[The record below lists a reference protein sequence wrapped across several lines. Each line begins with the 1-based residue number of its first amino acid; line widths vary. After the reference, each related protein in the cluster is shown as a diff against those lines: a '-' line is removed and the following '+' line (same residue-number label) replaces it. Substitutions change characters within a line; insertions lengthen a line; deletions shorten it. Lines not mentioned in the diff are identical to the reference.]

1 MFPFF
6 RLGPLL
12 IQMPLLA
19 LLVGLW
25 IGMSLVEYEA
35 KRLKINPSNVG
46 NMIFYSLLAGLIGAR
61 LGYALEF
68 SALYS
73 SNPLSLLALTPSTLS
88 PSMGFVVGL
97 ITFVIFVQR
106 KGLPIRPTLDAIAP
120 GLALFMVF
128 VGLAHIFSG
137 DAYGAPTNVPWAIR
151 LWNEYRHPSQ
161 FYETFLALTIFLV
174 IRERFPKPEGA
185 GINFLLTIALSSAS
199 RVFLEAFRGD
209 SVFWAGGF
217 REAQVI
223 ALIIMAISLYWMK
236 KWMSTDSTESIKSH

>member
-1 MFPFF
+1 MFPYL
-6 RLGPLL
+6 RLGPFILP
-12 IQMPLLA
+12 MASLA

-25 IGMSLVEYEA
+25 SGLSFIEREA
-35 KRLKINPSNVG
+35 AHLKINVSMVG
-46 NMIFYSLLAGLIGAR
+46 NVIFYSLAVGLIGAR

-68 SALYS
+68 PAVYLSR
-73 SNPLSLLALTPSTLS
+73 PLSLLSLTPTTLS
-88 PSMGFVVGL
+88 PSAGLLVGL
-97 ITFVIFVQR
+97 IAFAIFVQR
-106 KGLPIRPTLDAIAP
+106 KGMPIHPTLDAIAP
-120 GLALFMVF
+120 GLALFMAF

-161 FYETFLALTIFLV
+161 FYETFMALTIFLV

-185 GINFLLTIALSSAS
+185 GLNFLLTVALSSAS

-209 SVFWAGGF
+209 SAFWPGGF

-223 ALIIMAISLYWMK
+223 ALIMLGISFYWMRK
-236 KWMSTDSTESIKSH
+236 LMRWTSQTGGA